1 MVKIVIVLATL
12 LAASLLV
19 MKFIVVK
26 NDVIGLTLAKLWC
39 SEVGIEVD
47 TSTCISTINSQ
58 HYVIVQ
64 SLSLAIFLF
73 VIAMTVMKTEWRVA
87 AAILGVAILI
97 LTGVSNPK
105 GFIEAVSWNLILFLI
120 GSMVFAGILRELG
133 VFRFLAI
140 QILRVSK
147 GSVYLLLFLIS
158 MLAFSLSAIVGEVT
172 SIVYITM
179 LVLELKKILRVDIE
193 PLIILSVLTTNTGS
207 SALPIGN
214 PIGVYILFQ
223 SRLSV
228 SQFNRYAL
236 PLAVINLLVLYIL
249 YIVVSRKYVDMLK
262 EVVKKYINRV
272 EAFITSFYTKIYNAR
287 ATKIK
292 IGVVLLILF
301 ALTVA
306 LNDPIVHILSRI
318 LGIDIDPHSFLTFIP
333 YIYIVFSMFIAVPLE
348 EISILVSRAVE
359 WSSIV
364 FFIMLFMLGYSLLH
378 TGAMPKLAYALST
391 ISTSPLALLTLM
403 VISSATLS
411 AVLDNLSVIVAF
423 TPIAMLFVNAGLI
436 SSIIFFALL
445 FGGVFGG
452 NYTPIGST
460 ANIVALSMAEKEKVK
475 LSWRRWLSI
484 ALITTTTQIAIAVLW
499 IIFNQIML

>member
-1 MVKIVIVLATL
+1 M
-12 LAASLLV
+12 
-19 MKFIVVK
+19 
-26 NDVIGLTLAKLWC
+26 
-39 SEVGIEVD
+39 
-47 TSTCISTINSQ
+47 
-58 HYVIVQ
+58 
-64 SLSLAIFLF
+64 
-73 VIAMTVMKTEWRVA
+73 
-87 AAILGVAILI
+87 
-97 LTGVSNPK
+97 
-105 GFIEAVSWNLILFLI
+105 
-120 GSMVFAGILRELG
+120 
-133 VFRFLAI
+133 
-140 QILRVSK
+140 
-147 GSVYLLLFLIS
+147 
-158 MLAFSLSAIVGEVT
+158 
-172 SIVYITM
+172 
-179 LVLELKKILRVDIE
+179 
-193 PLIILSVLTTNTGS
+193 
-207 SALPIGN
+207 
-214 PIGVYILFQ
+214 
-223 SRLSV
+223 
-228 SQFNRYAL
+228 
-236 PLAVINLLVLYIL
+236 
-249 YIVVSRKYVDMLK
+249 
-262 EVVKKYINRV
+262 
-272 EAFITSFYTKIYNAR
+272 
-287 ATKIK
+287 
-292 IGVVLLILF
+292 GVVLLILF

-306 LNDPIVHILSRI
+306 LNDPIVHILSRM

-348 EISILVSRAVE
+348 KISILVSRAVE

-423 TPIAMLFVNAGLI
+423 TPIAMLFVNAELI

-499 IIFNQIML
+499 VIFNQVML